1 MATVLRHWSYRY
13 QWLYDTI
20 SSLAALAVGGNRRFR
35 HLPLQGLA
43 IGAKTEVLDLCCGAG
58 PVTQQLVRYSRCV
71 TGLDASPVA
80 LQRAAQRAP
89 GANFVAGQAEAPPLA
104 SNRFDLVHTSVAM
117 HEMAAAQR
125 RQIYRAVYRVLK
137 PGGTFVMLDF
147 HSPTNALYWPGL
159 ALFLWLFETETAW
172 QLLQADA
179 IAELQAIG
187 FDGCERTLHAGGSL
201 QVVRACKPD

>member
-1 MATVLRHWSYRY
+1 MATLLRHWSYRY
-13 QWLYDTI
+13 QWLYDTV

-35 HLPLQGLA
+35 QLPLQGLA
-43 IGAKTEVLDLCCGAG
+43 IGANTQALDLCCGAG
-58 PVTQQLVRYSRCV
+58 PATQQLLHYSRRV

-80 LQRAAQRAP
+80 LQRAARRAP
-89 GANFVAGQAEAPPLA
+89 GADYIVGQAEAPPLA

-125 RQIYRAVYRVLK
+125 RQIYRAVYRILK

-147 HSPTNALYWPGL
+147 HSPTNPLYWPGL
-159 ALFLWLFETETAW
+159 ALFLGLFETETAW

-179 IAELQAIG
+179 IAELQPLG
-187 FDGCERTLHAGGSL
+187 FEQCERTLHAGGSL
-201 QVVRACKPD
+201 QVVRARKPG